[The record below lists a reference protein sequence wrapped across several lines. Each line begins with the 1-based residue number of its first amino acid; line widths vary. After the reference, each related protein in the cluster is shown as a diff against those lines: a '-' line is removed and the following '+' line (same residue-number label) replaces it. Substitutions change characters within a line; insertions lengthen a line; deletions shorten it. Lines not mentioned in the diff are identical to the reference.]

1 MHEYSDPVTV
11 QNDDEKCNKLVRM
24 RPGRLL
30 CRWQL
35 SLGTWC
41 LCNPQS
47 WQLPAPTGCGKKKYP
62 PNTFCYFLSNRL
74 AFQREI
80 LPTYLFML
88 YAHNSFITNLLAY
101 CGLKLAEL
109 Q

>member
-24 RPGRLL
+24 RP
-30 CRWQL
+30 WKTAL
-35 SLGTWC
+35 SLAAE
-41 LCNPQS
+41 LRYLVPVQS
-47 WQLPAPTGCGKKKYP
+47 SILAASSTNRVWQKKYP
-62 PNTFCYFLSNRL
+62 PKTFCCFLSNRL